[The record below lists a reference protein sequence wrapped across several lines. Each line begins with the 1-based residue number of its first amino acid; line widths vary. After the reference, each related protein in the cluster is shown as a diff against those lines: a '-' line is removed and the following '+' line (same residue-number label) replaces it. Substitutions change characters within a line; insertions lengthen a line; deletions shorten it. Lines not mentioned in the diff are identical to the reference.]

1 MVGCLG
7 GGVRMDRLD
16 RDVRESAS
24 LLLPI
29 WRMLPPPKGTASI
42 QESCVDEPVKFLRGT
57 QDSGEEHM
65 AGRNQAAR
73 LTMGETSSQ
82 CKNVRVADARF
93 AR

>member
-1 MVGCLG
+1 M
-7 GGVRMDRLD
+7 
-16 RDVRESAS
+16 
-24 LLLPI
+24 
-29 WRMLPPPKGTASI
+29 
-42 QESCVDEPVKFLRGT
+42 DEPVKFLSGT